1 MRIDS
6 HQHFWKYSAPEYSWI
21 GKGMERLAQD
31 YLPADLEPLARE
43 AGIGGS
49 VAVQARQTFEETNWL
64 LDLADR
70 NPFIRG
76 VVGWVDLQSDR
87 VEEQLHACAKRPQ
100 CVGVRH
106 VVQDEPDPRFVLQ
119 EKFVRGLKHLHHFSL
134 TYDLLIVPHQL
145 PAALE
150 LVKKLPEQ
158 PFVIDHIAKPQI
170 KAGEIDA
177 WQQDIQAIASQPH
190 VLCKLSGIVTQATW
204 SSWKR
209 EDFTRY
215 LDVVLEAF
223 GPQRLMFGSDWP
235 VCLLAADYTA
245 VAELVKDFLARLS
258 VSEQADVWGGTATRF
273 YRLPPVTVGDRTE
286 PSEAFTIAQKN

>member
-6 HQHFWKYSAPEYSWI
+6 HQHFWKYSAQEYSWI

-31 YLPADLEPLARE
+31 YLPADLEPLACA

-70 NPFIRG
+70 SSLIRG

-87 VEEQLHACAKRPQ
+87 VEEQLQACAKRPK

-119 EKFVRGLKHLHHFSL
+119 EKFVRGLKHLHRFSL
-134 TYDLLIVPHQL
+134 TYDLLVVPHQL

-170 KAGEIDA
+170 KAGEIHS
-177 WQQDIQAIASQPH
+177 WRQDIQAIALQPH
-190 VLCKLSGIVTQATW
+190 VLCKLSGIVTEAAW
-204 SSWKR
+204 YRWKR
-209 EDFTRY
+209 ESFVQY
-215 LDVVLEAF
+215 LDVVLAAF
-223 GPQRLMFGSDWP
+223 GPERLMFGSDWP
-235 VCLLAADYTA
+235 VCLLAAEYA
-245 VAELVKDFLARLS
+245 EVAELAQDFLARLS
-258 VSEQADVWGGTATRF
+258 FSEQAEVWGGTATRF
-273 YRLPPVTVGDRTE
+273 YRLPPVAVGDSTE
-286 PSEAFTIAQKN
+286 LSDAFTIAEKN